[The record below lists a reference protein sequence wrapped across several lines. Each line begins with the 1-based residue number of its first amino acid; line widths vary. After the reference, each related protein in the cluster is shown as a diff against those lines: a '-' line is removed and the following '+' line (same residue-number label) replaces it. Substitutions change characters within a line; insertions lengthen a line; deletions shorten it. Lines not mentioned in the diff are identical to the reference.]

1 MSAKRKMLLTG
12 AGGGIGRSIATL
24 LLSGDWRIV
33 GVGRD
38 PDRPGFSQKEF
49 SQATIDLSD
58 LEHLPEQLRFLAS
71 EHEDIDSVV
80 CAAGVGRFGSLE
92 EFSYE
97 QIRELIDINL
107 TSQLYVVRAFLPLLK
122 RRGRGDVVLIGSEA
136 ALAGGARGAVYS
148 ATKFALRGF
157 CQSLRQESAA
167 AGIRVTL
174 INPGMVRTGFFDQ
187 LDFEP
192 GEDLAHAIAPE
203 DIAVAVKMVL
213 SARAETVFDEIN
225 LSPLKKV
232 VRRKHRAPKP

>member
-24 LLSGDWRIV
+24 LLSSDWRIV

-38 PDRPGFSQKEF
+38 PARPGFSQKEF

-58 LEHLPEQLRFLAS
+58 LEHLPEQLRLLAS

-92 EFSYE
+92 EFSYQ

-174 INPGMVRTGFFDQ
+174 INPGMVRTDFFDQ

-192 GEDLAHAIAPE
+192 GEDLAHAIVPE

-232 VRRKHRAPKP
+232 VRRKHRAPLP

>member
-1 MSAKRKMLLTG
+1 MGAKRKMLLTG
-12 AGGGIGRSIATL
+12 ASGGIGRSIATL
-24 LLSGDWRIV
+24 LLSSDWRIV

-38 PDRPGFSQKEF
+38 PARPGFSQKEF

-58 LEHLPEQLRFLAS
+58 LEHLPEQLRLLAS

-174 INPGMVRTGFFDQ
+174 INPGMVRTDFFDQ

-192 GEDLAHAIAPE
+192 GEDLAHAIVPE

>member
-24 LLSGDWRIV
+24 LLSSDWRIV

-38 PDRPGFSQKEF
+38 PARPGFSQKAF

-58 LEHLPEQLRFLAS
+58 LEHLPEQVRLLAN

-92 EFSYE
+92 EFSYQ

-148 ATKFALRGF
+148 ATKCALRGF

-174 INPGMVRTGFFDQ
+174 INPGMVRTDFFDQ

-192 GEDLAHAIAPE
+192 GEDLAHAIVPE

-232 VRRKHRAPKP
+232 VRRKRRAPKP

>member
-1 MSAKRKMLLTG
+1 M
-12 AGGGIGRSIATL
+12 
-24 LLSGDWRIV
+24 
-33 GVGRD
+33 
-38 PDRPGFSQKEF
+38 
-49 SQATIDLSD
+49 
-58 LEHLPEQLRFLAS
+58 
-71 EHEDIDSVV
+71 
-80 CAAGVGRFGSLE
+80 
-92 EFSYE
+92 
-97 QIRELIDINL
+97 
-107 TSQLYVVRAFLPLLK
+107 VRAFLPLLK

-174 INPGMVRTGFFDQ
+174 INPGMVRTDFFDQ

-192 GEDLAHAIAPE
+192 GEDLAHAIVPE

-232 VRRKHRAPKP
+232 VRRKHKAPKP

>member
-24 LLSGDWRIV
+24 LLSSDWRIV

-38 PDRPGFSQKEF
+38 PARPGFGQKEF

-58 LEHLPEQLRFLAS
+58 LEHLPEQLRLLAS

-92 EFSYE
+92 EFSYQ

-174 INPGMVRTGFFDQ
+174 INPGMVRTDFFDQ

-232 VRRKHRAPKP
+232 VRRKHKAPKP

>member
-1 MSAKRKMLLTG
+1 MSAKRKILLTG

-24 LLSGDWRIV
+24 LLSSDWRIV

-38 PDRPGFSQKEF
+38 PARPGFSQKAF

-58 LEHLPEQLRFLAS
+58 LEHLPEQLRLLAS

-92 EFSYE
+92 EFSYQ

-174 INPGMVRTGFFDQ
+174 INPGMVRTDFFDQ

-192 GEDLAHAIAPE
+192 GEDLAHAIVPE

-232 VRRKHRAPKP
+232 VRRKHKAPKP

>member
-24 LLSGDWRIV
+24 LLSSDWRIV
-33 GVGRD
+33 GLGRD
-38 PDRPGFSQKEF
+38 PARSESSQKEF
-49 SQATIDLSD
+49 TQETIDLSD
-58 LEHLPEQLRFLAS
+58 LAHLPEQLRLVAS
-71 EHEDIDSVV
+71 EHGDIDSVV

-192 GEDLAHAIAPE
+192 GEDPTHAIVPE

-213 SARAETVFDEIN
+213 SARPETVFDEIN

-232 VRRKHRAPKP
+232 VRRKHRAPLP

>member
-24 LLSGDWRIV
+24 LLSSDWRIV
-33 GVGRD
+33 GLSRD
-38 PDRPGFSQKEF
+38 PARSEFSQKEF
-49 SQATIDLSD
+49 TQATIDLSD
-58 LEHLPEQLRFLAS
+58 LAHLPEQLRLVAS
-71 EHEDIDSVV
+71 EHGDIDSVV

-122 RRGRGDVVLIGSEA
+122 RRGSGDVVLIGSEA

-192 GEDLAHAIAPE
+192 GEDPTHAIVPE

-213 SARAETVFDEIN
+213 SARPETVFDEIN

-232 VRRKHRAPKP
+232 VRRKHRAPLP

>member
-1 MSAKRKMLLTG
+1 MGAKRKMLLTG
-12 AGGGIGRSIATL
+12 ASGGIGRSIATL
-24 LLSGDWRIV
+24 LLSSDWRIV

-38 PDRPGFSQKEF
+38 PARPEFSQKEF

-58 LEHLPEQLRFLAS
+58 LEHLPEQLRFLAT

-92 EFSYE
+92 EFSYQ

-174 INPGMVRTGFFDQ
+174 INPGMVRTDFFDQ

-192 GEDLAHAIAPE
+192 GEDLAHAIVPE

>member
-24 LLSGDWRIV
+24 LLSSDWRIV

-38 PDRPGFSQKEF
+38 PARPEFSQKEF

-92 EFSYE
+92 EFSYQ

-174 INPGMVRTGFFDQ
+174 INPGMVRTEFFDQ

-192 GEDLAHAIAPE
+192 GEDLAHAIVPE

>member
-12 AGGGIGRSIATL
+12 ASGGIGRSIATL
-24 LLSGDWRIV
+24 LLSSDWRIV

-38 PDRPGFSQKEF
+38 PARPGFSQKEF

-58 LEHLPEQLRFLAS
+58 LEHLPEQLRLLAS

-92 EFSYE
+92 EFSYQ

-174 INPGMVRTGFFDQ
+174 INPGMVRTDFFDQ

-192 GEDLAHAIAPE
+192 GEDLAHAIVPE

>member
-24 LLSGDWRIV
+24 LLSSDWRIV
-33 GVGRD
+33 GAGRD
-38 PDRPGFSQKEF
+38 PSRPGFNQKAF

-58 LEHLPEQLRFLAS
+58 LEHLPEQLRLLAS

-92 EFSYE
+92 EFSYQ

-174 INPGMVRTGFFDQ
+174 INPGMVRTDFFDQ

-192 GEDLAHAIAPE
+192 GEDLAHAIVPE

>member
-24 LLSGDWRIV
+24 LLSSDWRIV

-38 PDRPGFSQKEF
+38 PARPGFSQKEF

-58 LEHLPEQLRFLAS
+58 LEHLPEQLRLLAS

-92 EFSYE
+92 EFSYQ

-174 INPGMVRTGFFDQ
+174 INPGMVRTDFFDQ

-192 GEDLAHAIAPE
+192 GEDLAHAIVPE

-232 VRRKHRAPKP
+232 VRRKHRTPLP

>member
-1 MSAKRKMLLTG
+1 MTG

-24 LLSGDWRIV
+24 LLSSDWRIV

-38 PDRPGFSQKEF
+38 PARPGFSQKEF

-58 LEHLPEQLRFLAS
+58 LEHLPEQLRLLAS

-92 EFSYE
+92 EFSYQ

-174 INPGMVRTGFFDQ
+174 INPGMVRTDFFDQ

-192 GEDLAHAIAPE
+192 GEDLAHAIVPE

>member
-24 LLSGDWRIV
+24 LLSSDWRIV

-38 PDRPGFSQKEF
+38 PARPGFSQKAF

-58 LEHLPEQLRFLAS
+58 LEHLPEQLRLLAN

-92 EFSYE
+92 EFSYQ

-174 INPGMVRTGFFDQ
+174 INPGMVRTDFFDQ

-192 GEDLAHAIAPE
+192 GEDLAHAIVPE

-232 VRRKHRAPKP
+232 VRRKHKAPKP

>member
-1 MSAKRKMLLTG
+1 MGAKRKMLLTG
-12 AGGGIGRSIATL
+12 ASGGIGRSIATL
-24 LLSGDWRIV
+24 LLSSDWRIV

-38 PDRPGFSQKEF
+38 PARPEFSQKEF

-92 EFSYE
+92 EFSYQ

-174 INPGMVRTGFFDQ
+174 INPGMVRTEFFDQ

-192 GEDLAHAIAPE
+192 GEDLAHAIVPE

>member
-24 LLSGDWRIV
+24 LLSSDWRIV
-33 GVGRD
+33 GLGRD
-38 PDRPGFSQKEF
+38 PARSEFSQKEF
-49 SQATIDLSD
+49 TQATIDLSD
-58 LEHLPEQLRFLAS
+58 LENLPEQLRLLAS

-92 EFSYE
+92 EFSYQ

-174 INPGMVRTGFFDQ
+174 INPGMVRTDFFDQ

-192 GEDLAHAIAPE
+192 GEDLAHAIVPE

>member
-24 LLSGDWRIV
+24 LLSSDWRIV

-38 PDRPGFSQKEF
+38 PARPGFSQKEF

-58 LEHLPEQLRFLAS
+58 LEHLPEQLRLLAS

-92 EFSYE
+92 EFSYQ

-174 INPGMVRTGFFDQ
+174 INPGMVRTDFFDQ

-192 GEDLAHAIAPE
+192 GEDLAHAIVPE

-213 SARAETVFDEIN
+213 SARAGTVFDEIN

-232 VRRKHRAPKP
+232 VRRKHRAPLP

>member
-24 LLSGDWRIV
+24 LLSSDWRIV

-38 PDRPGFSQKEF
+38 PARPGFSQKAF

-58 LEHLPEQLRFLAS
+58 LEHLPEQLRLLAS

-92 EFSYE
+92 EFSYQ

-174 INPGMVRTGFFDQ
+174 INPGMVRTEFFDQ

-192 GEDLAHAIAPE
+192 GEDLAHAIVPE

>member
-24 LLSGDWRIV
+24 LLSSDWRIV

-38 PDRPGFSQKEF
+38 PARPGFSQKEF

-58 LEHLPEQLRFLAS
+58 LEHLPEQLRFLAT

-92 EFSYE
+92 EFSYQ

-174 INPGMVRTGFFDQ
+174 INPGMVRTEFFDQ

-192 GEDLAHAIAPE
+192 GEDLAHAIVPE

>member
-1 MSAKRKMLLTG
+1 MTG

-24 LLSGDWRIV
+24 LLSSDWRIV

-38 PDRPGFSQKEF
+38 PARPGFSQKEF

-58 LEHLPEQLRFLAS
+58 LEHLPEQLRLLAT

-92 EFSYE
+92 EFSYQ

-174 INPGMVRTGFFDQ
+174 INPGMVRTEFFDQ

-192 GEDLAHAIAPE
+192 GEDLAHAIVPE

>member
-24 LLSGDWRIV
+24 LLSSDWRIV

-38 PDRPGFSQKEF
+38 PARPGFSQKEC

-58 LEHLPEQLRFLAS
+58 LENLPEQLRLLAS

-92 EFSYE
+92 EFSYQ

-122 RRGRGDVVLIGSEA
+122 RRGRGHVVLIGSEA

-174 INPGMVRTGFFDQ
+174 INPGMVRTDFFDQ

-192 GEDLAHAIAPE
+192 GEDLAHAIVPE

>member
-24 LLSGDWRIV
+24 LLSSDWRIV
-33 GVGRD
+33 GLGRD
-38 PDRPGFSQKEF
+38 PVRSEFSQKEF
-49 SQATIDLSD
+49 TQATIDLSD
-58 LEHLPEQLRFLAS
+58 LAHLPERLRLVAS
-71 EHEDIDSVV
+71 EHGDIDSVV

-192 GEDLAHAIAPE
+192 GEDRTHAIVPE
-203 DIAVAVKMVL
+203 DIAIAVKMVL
-213 SARAETVFDEIN
+213 SARPETVFDEIN

-232 VRRKHRAPKP
+232 VRRKHRAPLP